1 MSIDT
6 NVLILAIDDRI
17 WIDSDSLIAYLR
29 DVESQAAIHSHLAE
43 EEGDYKKAIAAF
55 SVGDS
60 IRQIADGL
68 VLTAMVANDTM
79 RSRRES
85 RR

>member
-1 MSIDT
+1 MPIEP
-6 NVLILAIDDRI
+6 NIVILAVDGRI
-17 WIDSDSLIAYLR
+17 WIDSCSLISYLR
-29 DVESQAAIHSHLAE
+29 DVETQADAHRKMAE
-43 EEGDYKKAIAAF
+43 DQGDYRKAVAAY

-68 VLTAMVANDTM
+68 VLTAIVADDTI

>member
-1 MSIDT
+1 MSIDS

-17 WIDSDSLIAYLR
+17 WLDSDSLIAYLR
-29 DVESQAAIHSHLAE
+29 NVEDQARGYLDEAE
-43 EEGDYKKAIAAF
+43 KMGDQRKAIASF

-68 VLTAMVANDTM
+68 VLATLVAGDTVL
-79 RSRRES
+79 SRRES
-85 RR
+85 R

>member
-1 MSIDT
+1 MPIDT
-6 NVLILAIDDRI
+6 NILILAVDNHI
-17 WIDSDSLIAYLR
+17 WVDSDSLISYLR
-29 DVESQAAIHSHLAE
+29 DVEQQAATHLRAAE
-43 EEGDYKKAIAAF
+43 EQGDYKNAIAAY

-85 RR
+85 R